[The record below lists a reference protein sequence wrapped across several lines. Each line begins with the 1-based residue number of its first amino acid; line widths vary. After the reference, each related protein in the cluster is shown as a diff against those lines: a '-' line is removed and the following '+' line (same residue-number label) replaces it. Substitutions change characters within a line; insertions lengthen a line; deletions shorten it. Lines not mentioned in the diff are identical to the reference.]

1 MIRSLPP
8 IPIDSVFCSN
18 LAQNAVHAGMAG
30 KTDMLVGYWNGK
42 FTHVPLKTV
51 IGKRKKIDLE
61 GDFWL
66 GVILSTGQP
75 RYIGNDIK
83 LLKRTK

>member
-1 MIRSLPP
+1 M
-8 IPIDSVFCSN
+8 FCSN

-30 KTDMLVGYWNGK
+30 KTSMLVGYWNGK
-42 FTHVPLKTV
+42 YTHVPLVSVT
-51 IGKRKKIDLE
+51 GKRKKIDVE

-75 RYIGNDIK
+75 RYIGNDPGMLFK
-83 LLKRTK
+83 TR